1 MTDKDAN
8 IDDYAQLS
16 MAIADEIAAV
26 LKLVDADEVD
36 VLIAELRNADRIF
49 VIAVGRVFLSLQ
61 CFAKRLAHLGLN
73 VDVVGQVTEK
83 AITDRDLLLVASG
96 SGESAFPVAIARKAK
111 EFNARIALITSAKT
125 STIASL
131 SDSMVRLPSPTKL
144 DSDFG
149 VTSRQPM
156 STLFDQV
163 LHIFGDV
170 VAMKMLSGSGIAK
183 DDLWR
188 HHANL
193 E

>member
-1 MTDKDAN
+1 MTDNDTN
-8 IDDYAQLS
+8 LEDYAQLS
-16 MAIADEIAAV
+16 IAIADEISAV
-26 LKLVDADEVD
+26 LKLVDANEVD
-36 VLIAELRNADRIF
+36 ALIAELQNADRIF

-111 EFNARIALITSAKT
+111 DFNARIALITSAKT

-131 SDSMVRLPSPTKL
+131 ADCMVRLPSPTKL
-144 DSDFG
+144 DGDFG
-149 VTSRQPM
+149 VTSVQPM

-170 VAMKMLSGSGIAK
+170 VAMKILSASNAAK

-188 HHANL
+188 YHANL